1 MNTNRGEPESPDG
14 ALPPDLTDDVL
25 LRQFVAARD
34 EQAFGELVRRHSG
47 LVLGVCRRTLRDQHD
62 AEEAFQ
68 ATFMVLAAKAA
79 RVRVAHTVGPW
90 LYGVAYRIAIR
101 AAAKR
106 ARRREAALPDDI
118 TMIED
123 ALQNV
128 AECHWRRVLDDE
140 VNLLPEKYRGAVVL
154 HYLLGKTNN
163 EVAAALG
170 LSVRTVE
177 GRQRR
182 GKELLK
188 RRLMLRKVSLPAAL
202 GALAATQ
209 ATTAQAAAP
218 LIDATIQAGM
228 SFIHGNSAACSADAV
243 RLAQNEVLAM
253 TSSVAPATVIIG
265 TLLLIGAGMGLAAGH
280 APAQGDAALPLSL
293 AVQAVRDQTGDAAT
307 NFAKPAVFTAVETP
321 ANGTDDA
328 DPNGENGAVD
338 LFQRSD
344 AERKIVAALQKPLR
358 EPMDFV
364 EQPLRDVA
372 AILSETYD
380 IPILFDI
387 PALDAVAAS
396 PDVEVTFTISNV
408 PLRSALRLL
417 LRQSGAEAL
426 TYIIRDDVLMITTQ
440 EESET
445 WLETHIYDVT
455 DAMSVFD
462 VNVEEMIKVIPETVS
477 RESWSVNGT
486 GEGTIEPLGERHLAI
501 SQSQAIHEEI
511 ARFLQQIDS
520 HAKRL
525 AAKPAAK

>member
-14 ALPPDLTDDVL
+14 NPPPEPADDVL
-25 LRQFVAARD
+25 LRQFVAAGD

-106 ARRREAALPDDI
+106 ARRREAALPEDV

-140 VNLLPEKYRGAVVL
+140 LNLLPEKYRSAVVL

-163 EVAAALG
+163 EVAAELG

-209 ATTAQAAAP
+209 ATSAQAAAP
-218 LIDATIQAGM
+218 LMDATIQAGI
-228 SFIHGNSAACSADAV
+228 SFLHGNSAGCSADAV

-253 TSSVAPATVIIG
+253 TNSVAPVTVTIG
-265 TLLLIGAGMGLAAGH
+265 TLLLIGAGMGLASGH
-280 APAQGDAALPLSL
+280 APAQGEAAVPLSL
-293 AVQAVRDQTGDAAT
+293 AVQAAGDLADFAT
-307 NFAKPAVFTAVETP
+307 PAVFTSVETP
-321 ANGTDDA
+321 ASTNDNA
-328 DPNGENGAVD
+328 DPNGAVD
-338 LFQRSD
+338 LFERSEAEQR
-344 AERKIVAALQKPLR
+344 IVTTLQAPLR
-358 EPMDFV
+358 EPLDFV
-364 EQPLRDVA
+364 QQPLSDVA

-380 IPILFDI
+380 VPIQFDTR
-387 PALDAVAAS
+387 ALEAVAAS
-396 PDVEVTFTISNV
+396 PDVQVTIRLSNV
-408 PLRSALRLL
+408 PLRSALRLIL
-417 LRQSGAEAL
+417 GQADQL
-426 TYIIRDDVLMITTQ
+426 TYIVRDDVLMITTY
-440 EESET
+440 EVAET
-445 WLETHIYDVT
+445 WMETHIYDVA
-455 DAMSVFD
+455 DAMSAFD
-462 VNVEEMIKVIPETVS
+462 IGVEEMIKVISETVN
-477 RESWSVNGT
+477 RESWSENGS
-486 GEGTIEPLGERHLAI
+486 GAGTIEPLGKGHLAI
-501 SQSQAIHEEI
+501 SQSQAVHEEI
-511 ARFLQQIDS
+511 ARFLQQITS
-520 HAKRL
+520 HAKRSATQS
-525 AAKPAAK
+525 AAK

>member
-14 ALPPDLTDDVL
+14 ALPPDPADDVL
-25 LRQFVAARD
+25 LRRFVAARD

-106 ARRREAALPDDI
+106 ARRREAALPDDV

-140 VNLLPEKYRGAVVL
+140 LNLLPERYRSAVVL

-163 EVAAALG
+163 EVAAELG

-209 ATTAQAAAP
+209 ATTAQAATP
-218 LIDATIQAGM
+218 LIDATIQAGI
-228 SFIHGNSAACSADAV
+228 SFIHGNSAACSADAA

-253 TSSVAPATVIIG
+253 TSSVAPVTVTIG
-265 TLLLIGAGMGLAAGH
+265 TLLLIGAGMGLASGH
-280 APAQGDAALPLSL
+280 APAQSNAAVPLSL
-293 AVQAVRDQTGDAAT
+293 AVQSAADHA
-307 NFAKPAVFTAVETP
+307 NFATPAMFTAVETP
-321 ANGTDDA
+321 ADAEDDA
-328 DPNGENGAVD
+328 EPNGEKGAVD
-338 LFQRSD
+338 LFQRSN
-344 AERKIVAALQKPLR
+344 AEQRIVTHLQMSLR
-358 EPMDFV
+358 EPLDFV

-380 IPILFDI
+380 IPILFDSR
-387 PALDAVAAS
+387 AFDAVAAS
-396 PDVEVTFTISNV
+396 PDTEVTIQISDV
-408 PLRSALRLL
+408 PLRSALRLIL
-417 LRQSGAEAL
+417 SQTDQLA
-426 TYIIRDDVLMITTQ
+426 YIVRDDVLLITTQ
-440 EESET
+440 EVSET
-445 WLETHIYDVT
+445 WLETHIYDVS
-455 DAMSVFD
+455 DAMSAFD
-462 VNVEEMIKVIPETVS
+462 VGVEEMIKVIPETVN

-486 GEGTIEPLGERHLAI
+486 GDGTIEPLGERHLAI

-511 ARFLQQIDS
+511 AKFLHQIAS
-520 HAKRL
+520 HAKRS
-525 AAKPAAK
+525 ATQPAAK